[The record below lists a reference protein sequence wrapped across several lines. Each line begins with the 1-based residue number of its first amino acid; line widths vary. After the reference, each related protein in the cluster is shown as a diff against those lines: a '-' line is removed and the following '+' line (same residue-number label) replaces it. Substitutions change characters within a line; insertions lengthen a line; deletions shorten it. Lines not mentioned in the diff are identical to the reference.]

1 MKQWNKQLNTA
12 YFLII
17 TLLVFLTLA
26 RNSIW
31 HTEYSIWKDIIIKSP
46 DKPRPYNNLGTI
58 AEKERLID
66 EAVSAYKKAIDLYK
80 RDMLDPSPS
89 MNARYNLGLLYL
101 ERGMK
106 EDAVKIFRDLFSAGL
121 GADYNDDVIESL
133 VKRLDTLF
141 NKTKDIHSNQTALNP
156 ESRGELYDSLGAVY
170 LAAGLDEL
178 AAILFQKSIKYNP
191 KNASAYNNLGAAYLK
206 RGYLDAAIKEFE
218 KAINMDAG
226 LVDAYSNIGFAYFD
240 KGDYKTAL
248 DFHLKANELNPEYA
262 NAHYGLASIYE
273 KFGDKEKALKHWEE
287 YVKLAPQTSWTDE
300 AKKHIKEIKDA
311 K

>member
-1 MKQWNKQLNTA
+1 MKHLRLA

-31 HTEYSIWKDIIIKSP
+31 HTEYSIWKDTIIKSS
-46 DKPRPYNNLGTI
+46 DKPRPYNNMGTI
-58 AEKERLID
+58 AEKERRID
-66 EAVSAYKKAIDLYK
+66 EAISSYKKAIDLYK

-106 EDAVKIFRDLFSAGL
+106 EDAIKIFCDLFSAGL
-121 GADYNDDVIESL
+121 GADYNDDVIEGL
-133 VKRLDTLF
+133 VKRLDILF

-156 ESRGELYDSLGAVY
+156 ELRGELYDSLGAVY
-170 LAAGLDEL
+170 LAVGLDEL

-191 KNASAYNNLGAAYLK
+191 QNASVYNNLGAAYLK
-206 RGYLDAAIKEFE
+206 RGYIDAAIKEFE
-218 KAINMDAG
+218 KAIKMDAG

-248 DFHLKANELNPEYA
+248 NFHLKANELNPDYA
-262 NAHYGLASIYE
+262 NSHYGLASVYE
-273 KFGDKEKALKHWEE
+273 KFGDKEKALKHWEK
-287 YVKLAPQTSWTDE
+287 YVKLAPETPWTDE
-300 AKKHIKEIKDA
+300 AKRHIKRDKNEK
-311 K
+311 